1 MLVMSSTNKG
11 VGMISCVEWI
21 ILPFRRRGQ
30 PVHAH
35 RHPTVPP
42 EEVPVGKKKS
52 AVKTGASSNV
62 SSIPIEHKLVTADT
76 KKNIVVVVQDDGEF
90 IEGLFGACSSS
101 KIAAH
106 PPAGCTW
113 VEGTA
118 KAKSAV
124 AVPGG
129 DRRSEGVR
137 PMKPRNSSSG
147 TSERQHR

>member
-1 MLVMSSTNKG
+1 MLMSSTSKG
-11 VGMISCVEWI
+11 MGMSGCVEWI

-35 RHPTVPP
+35 CRPTVLP
-42 EEVPVGKKKS
+42 EEVPVGKKKP
-52 AVKTGASSNV
+52 AVKTSASSNV
-62 SSIPIEHKLVTADT
+62 SSIPVQHKLVTAET
-76 KKNIVVVVQDDGEF
+76 KKKIVVVVQDDGEF

-101 KIAAH
+101 KGPAH
-106 PPAGCTW
+106 TPAGCTW

-118 KAKSAV
+118 KVKIAV
-124 AVPGG
+124 AVSGG

-137 PMKPRNSSSG
+137 PKKPRNSSSE